1 MNGRRRPAVR
11 TVAVLS
17 PPPGPPHPHQAT
29 HGRTFGLSHTS
40 SRQLPDK
47 DDTPTAED
55 PTPTVLPE
63 RRSAEDGHRDDAHR
77 EDAPRD
83 DEEAA
88 PTDTEPADTEPEAGE
103 ATTAADTAADTS
115 TAEDT
120 AKPDDTS
127 TADGT
132 PKPDDTS
139 TPDDASTPDDT
150 PKADGAPETAPDPEA
165 TAEAEAE
172 AAPDTRAVPET
183 DPETDPD
190 LATPDPETDSD
201 LATPDPTSPDP
212 DPATPDP
219 SSPDPGT
226 PGPTDPSPAAP
237 DSVPG
242 RPGWRGK
249 HPDAARVLAW
259 TATGIAVALVLFALL
274 VPNDLARF
282 TPSRFVRIPA
292 EGILGAAL
300 LLVLPPKPRRIAAVV
315 GGVGLGLLTILK
327 FLDMGFYWSL
337 ERPFDLVLDWVL
349 LDDAESF
356 LKDSIGGGGALAVVV
371 GVIALAVA
379 VVALMTWSVVRLTR
393 LMASRRHFAGRT
405 LLVLGTA
412 WMTCSVLTLEVAGVP
427 VASRSAATLL
437 ENRADAVRAGIKD
450 GRAFAQQ
457 ASVDAFAD
465 TPSDQL
471 LTGLRGKDVIFAFI
485 ESYGRSAIDDPAM
498 TEPINETLTA
508 KTKELSD
515 AGYSSQSAWLRSP
528 VAGAGSWLAHSTFLS
543 GLWIKNQQRYRNL
556 TSGNRM
562 TLTEAFRRTDA
573 WRTVGIMP
581 GVTRAWPEG
590 KFFGLD
596 HIYDSRQLGYQGPK
610 FSWSPVPDQYSL
622 AAFERLEHGKKH
634 SKPLMSEI
642 ILTSSHNPWAPIPK
656 TIPEDQVGDGS
667 VYDAIHD
674 AGKDPKEVW
683 KDPAKVRDEYRK
695 AIQYSVTSLVDYV
708 AKHGNKNTVLVF
720 LGDHQP
726 NRTVTGDKAGRDVP
740 IAIVAHD
747 QGVLDRI
754 SDWNWTDGLKPATDA
769 PEWRMDTFRDRFL
782 TAYGPKPT
790 S

>member
-1 MNGRRRPAVR
+1 M
-11 TVAVLS
+11 
-17 PPPGPPHPHQAT
+17 
-29 HGRTFGLSHTS
+29 SHTS

-63 RRSAEDGHRDDAHR
+63 QQPAEDGHRDDAHR
-77 EDAPRD
+77 D

-88 PTDTEPADTEPEAGE
+88 PADTEPDAGE
-103 ATTAADTAADTS
+103 ATAAQDTAPGAS
-115 TAEDT
+115 AAQDT
-120 AKPDDTS
+120 APGASAAQDTTKPGDASATDGTPKPGDASTTDGTPKPGDAS

-132 PKPDDTS
+132 PEPG
-139 TPDDASTPDDT
+139 DASATDGTPKSADASATDGT
-150 PKADGAPETAPDPEA
+150 PKADDAPETAPGPEA
-165 TAEAEAE
+165 AAEAEAGAGAEAGSE
-172 AAPDTRAVPET
+172 AAPDTSAVPE
-183 DPETDPD
+183 
-190 LATPDPETDSD
+190 S
-201 LATPDPTSPDP
+201 DP
-212 DPATPDP
+212 DPAVPDP
-219 SSPDPGT
+219 STPDAAVPDPDT
-226 PGPTDPSPAAP
+226 PDAAVPDPDTPDAAVPDPDTP
-237 DSVPG
+237 DSAPA

-300 LLVLPPKPRRIAAVV
+300 LLVLPPKPRRILAVV

-356 LKDSIGGGGALAVVV
+356 LKDSIGGGGALAVMI
-371 GVIALAVA
+371 GAIALAVA
-379 VVALMTWSVVRLTR
+379 VIALMTWSVVRLTR

-437 ENRADAVRAGIKD
+437 ENRAHAVRAGIKD
-450 GRAFAQQ
+450 GQAFARQ

-515 AGYSSQSAWLRSP
+515 AGYSSQSGWLRSP

-596 HIYDSRQLGYQGPK
+596 HIYDSRELGYQGPK

-754 SDWNWTDGLKPATDA
+754 SDWGWTDGLKPASDA

-782 TAYGPKPT
+782 TAYGPEPT

>member
-1 MNGRRRPAVR
+1 MNERRRPAVR

-17 PPPGPPHPHQAT
+17 PRPGPPHPHQAT

-77 EDAPRD
+77 DDA
-83 DEEAA
+83 EAA
-88 PTDTEPADTEPEAGE
+88 PADTEAEADNEAEAGE
-103 ATTAADTAADTS
+103 ATAAEDTAADT
-115 TAEDT
+115 TAADDT
-120 AKPDDTS
+120 AKPDDATAADEDTSKPDDATAAEDTTTKPGEAS
-127 TADGT
+127 TAD
-132 PKPDDTS
+132 S
-139 TPDDASTPDDT
+139 T
-150 PKADGAPETAPDPEA
+150 PKADDTPETAPGPETAATA
-165 TAEAEAE
+165 TAEAETE
-172 AAPDTRAVPET
+172 AAPDTHAVPET
-183 DPETDPD
+183 DP
-190 LATPDPETDSD
+190 DS
-201 LATPDPTSPDP
+201 AVP

-219 SSPDPGT
+219 AVPDPTAPT
-226 PGPTDPSPAAP
+226 PADP
-237 DSVPG
+237 DSAPA

-300 LLVLPPKPRRIAAVV
+300 LLVLPPKPRRILAVV

-356 LKDSIGGGGALAVVV
+356 LKDSIGGGGALAVMI
-371 GVIALAVA
+371 GVIALAVV

-393 LMASRRHFAGRT
+393 LMASQRHFAGRT

-437 ENRADAVRAGIKD
+437 ENRAHAVRAGIKD

-508 KTKELSD
+508 KTKELND

-596 HIYDSRQLGYQGPK
+596 HIYDSRELGYQGPK

-754 SDWNWTDGLKPATDA
+754 SDWGWTDGLKPASDA

-782 TAYGPKPT
+782 TAYGPEPT

>member
-1 MNGRRRPAVR
+1 MNERRRPAVR

-17 PPPGPPHPHQAT
+17 PRPGPPHPHQAT

-77 EDAPRD
+77 DDAHRD
-83 DEEAA
+83 DAEAA
-88 PTDTEPADTEPEAGE
+88 PADTEAEADNEAEAGE
-103 ATTAADTAADTS
+103 ATAAEDTAADT
-115 TAEDT
+115 TAADDT
-120 AKPDDTS
+120 AKPGDA
-127 TADGT
+127 TAADEDT
-132 PKPDDTS
+132 PKPDDATAAGD
-139 TPDDASTPDDT
+139 TTTKPGEASTADST
-150 PKADGAPETAPDPEA
+150 PKADDTPETAPGPETAATA
-165 TAEAEAE
+165 TAEAETE

-183 DPETDPD
+183 DP
-190 LATPDPETDSD
+190 DS
-201 LATPDPTSPDP
+201 AVP

-219 SSPDPGT
+219 ATPDPAV
-226 PGPTDPSPAAP
+226 PDPTAPAPADP
-237 DSVPG
+237 DSAPA

-300 LLVLPPKPRRIAAVV
+300 LLVLPPKPRRILAVV

-356 LKDSIGGGGALAVVV
+356 LKDSIGGGGALAVMI
-371 GVIALAVA
+371 GVIALAVV

-393 LMASRRHFAGRT
+393 LMASQRHFAGRT

-412 WMTCSVLTLEVAGVP
+412 WMTCSVLTVEVAGVP

-437 ENRADAVRAGIKD
+437 ENRAHAVRAGIKD

-508 KTKELSD
+508 KTKELND

-596 HIYDSRQLGYQGPK
+596 HIYDSRELGYQGPK

-656 TIPEDQVGDGS
+656 TISEDQVGDGS

-754 SDWNWTDGLKPATDA
+754 SDWGWTDGLKPASDA

-782 TAYGPKPT
+782 TAYGPEPA